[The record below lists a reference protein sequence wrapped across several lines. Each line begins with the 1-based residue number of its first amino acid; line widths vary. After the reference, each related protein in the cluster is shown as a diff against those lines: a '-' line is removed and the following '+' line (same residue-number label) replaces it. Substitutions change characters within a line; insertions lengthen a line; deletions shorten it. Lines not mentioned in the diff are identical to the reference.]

1 MADVKWSYNIIQG
14 KSYPFILVIFS
25 HFLFWQ
31 KEIIW
36 RSSCNNITPFP
47 VPFYHIYVIQMDNY
61 DERWRVPNLNVHTSS
76 FISYGRYSKNINSQ
90 NSHFCRDKKPVI
102 RIIGTCKR
110 YLNTT
115 STQNRI
121 WLILQWRWV
130 TQNCVCIAFIT

>member
-1 MADVKWSYNIIQG
+1 MLNGVTILYRVNRTLYFGHIFAL
-14 KSYPFILVIFS
+14 FI
-25 HFLFWQ
+25 WQ
-31 KEIIW
+31 KENIR

-76 FISYGRYSKNINSQ
+76 FISHGRYSKNINSQ

-102 RIIGTCKR
+102 RIIGTCKW

-115 STQNRI
+115 STENRI
-121 WLILQWRWV
+121 WLMLQWRWA
-130 TQNCVCIAFIT
+130 TQKCVCITFIT